1 MQTINTHEAKTRFS
15 RLLRRVS
22 AGEEITISNRGVP
35 IARLVP
41 IPRKKVHRK
50 LGMFQGKFSVPDDFD
65 APLPEEI
72 LDAFEGKKKR
82 ARKKV

>member
-1 MQTINTHEAKTRFS
+1 MKSINTHEAKTRFS

-22 AGEEITISNRGVP
+22 AGEEITISSRGVP
-35 IARLVP
+35 VARLVP
-41 IPRKKVHRK
+41 IPREKAPRK
-50 LGMFQGKFSVPDDFD
+50 LGMFQGKFAVPDDFD

-82 ARKKV
+82 TRKKA